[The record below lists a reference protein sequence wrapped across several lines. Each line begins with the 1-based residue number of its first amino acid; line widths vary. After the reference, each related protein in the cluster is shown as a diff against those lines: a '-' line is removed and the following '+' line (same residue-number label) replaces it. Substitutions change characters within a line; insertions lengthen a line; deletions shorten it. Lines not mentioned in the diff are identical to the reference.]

1 MVFVYIPNSVSHLSC
16 SFTSDPPRVSIIFS
30 SKSELI
36 LMNPSS
42 PALVTI
48 FFVICEN
55 RICKNV
61 NIFHTLCMCRIRLS
75 SENIIWWHRTFR
87 SANAANLTWQA
98 PATCKSALW
107 DFASCQL
114 SFGFLKNTPKSEC
127 GCDKYAALLF
137 QRTVKLGISCS
148 PSYVLLGLFRKG
160 RIVSWMINCYQYHP
174 FL

>member
-1 MVFVYIPNSVSHLSC
+1 MNFWGDSNLHNGVRVHSQSC
-16 SFTSDPPRVSIIFS
+16 FTFDPPRVSIIYS
-30 SKSELI
+30 SKSELV

-42 PALVTI
+42 PALVAI

-61 NIFHTLCMCRIRLS
+61 NIFHTLSNCRIRLS
-75 SENIIWWHRTFR
+75 SENIIWWHGTFR

-114 SFGFLKNTPKSEC
+114 SCGFLKNTPKSEC

-137 QRTVKLGISCS
+137 QRTVKREFHAHLHL
-148 PSYVLLGLFRKG
+148 YF
-160 RIVSWMINCYQYHP
+160 
-174 FL
+174 